1 MNRKQHETRNPKP
14 ETGIPESG
22 NPEIVLIAAVA
33 EKNRVIGN
41 GLRLPWHIP
50 EDLQHFKRHTL
61 GNPLIM
67 GKNTFIS
74 LCQDFGGP
82 LPNRRTLVLTSDDAF
97 PDYPDIETFPSVDAV
112 MEELKDEPLIYIGGG
127 STVYAHFLPLAHRME
142 LTLIEG
148 DYEGDI
154 FFPPFE
160 HLIGTDFTI
169 TNETQ
174 RNGFRFVTY
183 HRPPH

>member
-1 MNRKQHETRNPKP
+1 MAQNKP
-14 ETGIPESG
+14 EPQNT

-41 GLRLPWHIP
+41 GLSLPWHIP

-61 GNPLIM
+61 GKPLIM
-67 GKNTFIS
+67 GKNTFVS

-82 LPNRRTLVLTSDDAF
+82 LPNRRTLVLTSEESF
-97 PDYPDIETFPSVDAV
+97 PDYPQVETFPSVEAV
-112 MEELKDEPLIYIGGG
+112 MEELNNEKIIYIGGG
-127 STVYAHFLPLAHRME
+127 STVYAHFLPIADRME

-148 DYEGDI
+148 DYEGDV

-160 HLIGTDFTI
+160 HLIGSEFEI
-169 TNETQ
+169 TEM
-174 RNGFRFVTY
+174 RPREGFRFITY
-183 HRPPH
+183 TRITNNP